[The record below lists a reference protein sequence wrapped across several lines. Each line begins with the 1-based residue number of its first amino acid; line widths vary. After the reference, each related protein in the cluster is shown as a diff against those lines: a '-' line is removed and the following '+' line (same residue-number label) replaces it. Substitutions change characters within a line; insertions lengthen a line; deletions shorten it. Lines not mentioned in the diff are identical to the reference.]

1 MKIIPIFAPRLFSIQ
16 YDAAN
21 PSEFERL
28 FDDWQDPE
36 LLYQFFTENEADL
49 ISGFFGTI
57 SIEQAALKTR
67 AEARKLEEK
76 LSKLAKSTSKSL
88 DEVFIPLR
96 NYGHEIE
103 PFPAKKAYGETNKTW
118 LRIYAL
124 KLEPGAYLITG
135 GAIKLTKSMNQRDHT
150 KAEIGKIDRCKTFLK
165 EQGVGDFD
173 GVLELSLE

>member
-36 LLYQFFTENEADL
+36 HLYQFFTENEADL
-49 ISGFFGTI
+49 ISGFFGSF

-67 AEARKLEEK
+67 AEARKLEGK
-76 LSKLAKSTSKSL
+76 LLEFAKSTSKSL

-96 NYGHEIE
+96 NYGPEIE
-103 PFPAKKAYGETNKTW
+103 PFPAKKAYGETYKTW

-124 KLEPGAYLITG
+124 KIEPGAYLVTG
-135 GAIKLTKSMNQRDHT
+135 GAIKLTKSMDERDHT
-150 KAEIGKIDRCKTFLK
+150 KIEISKIDRCKVFLK
-165 EQGVGDFD
+165 EQGIDDFD
-173 GVLELSLE
+173 GILELSLE

>member
-1 MKIIPIFAPRLFSIQ
+1 MKIIPIFVPRLFSIQ

-36 LLYQFFTENEADL
+36 LLYQFFIENEADL
-49 ISGFFGTI
+49 ISGFFGPI

-76 LSKLAKSTSKSL
+76 LSKLAISTSKSL

-96 NYGHEIE
+96 NYGQEIE
-103 PFPAKKAYGETNKTW
+103 PFPAKKAYGETDSW

-124 KLEPGAYLITG
+124 KLDPGAYLVTG

-165 EQGVGDFD
+165 EQGIGDFD
-173 GVLELSLE
+173 GILELSLE